1 MGILYNGYGM
11 SDPFS
16 LYIIVCMNIIC
27 GSVGYILGMMSNKEE
42 IPKVKSF
49 FTKRDDKIEQS
60 KVSIDI
66 NDSTYVSEINT
77 KGLEKKYTTL
87 GETQQSTEDISSA
100 VNKLKN
106 MKR

>member
-1 MGILYNGYGM
+1 MNDI
-11 SDPFS
+11 FS
-16 LYIIVCMNIIC
+16 VYIIICLDIIC
-27 GSVGYILGMMSNKEE
+27 FSVGYIIGMMSNKEE

-49 FTKRDDKIEQS
+49 FTKRNDKIEQS

-106 MKR
+106 IKR

>member
-1 MGILYNGYGM
+1 M

-42 IPKVKSF
+42 IPKIRSF

-60 KVSIDI
+60 KVGIDI

-106 MKR
+106 IKR

>member
-1 MGILYNGYGM
+1 MNNI
-11 SDPFS
+11 SDIFS
-16 LYIIVCMNIIC
+16 IYIIICLDIIC
-27 GSVGYILGMMSNKEE
+27 FSVGYIIGMMSHKKD
-42 IPKVKSF
+42 IPKTRSF
-49 FTKRDDKIEQS
+49 FAKNTDKIEQS

-87 GETQQSTEDISSA
+87 GETKQSTDDISAS

-106 MKR
+106 IKG

>member
-1 MGILYNGYGM
+1 M

-60 KVSIDI
+60 IDI

-106 MKR
+106 IKR

>member
-1 MGILYNGYGM
+1 MDKI
-11 SDPFS
+11 SDIFS
-16 LYIIVCMNIIC
+16 IYIIIWLHIIC
-27 GSVGYILGMMSNKEE
+27 FSVGYIIGMMSHKKD
-42 IPKVKSF
+42 IPKTRSF
-49 FTKRDDKIEQS
+49 FTKNNDKIEQS

>member
-1 MGILYNGYGM
+1 M

-16 LYIIVCMNIIC
+16 IYIIVCINIIC
-27 GSVGYILGMMSNKEE
+27 SSLGYILGMMMGNKEE
-42 IPKVKSF
+42 IPKTKSF
-49 FTKRDDKIEQS
+49 FTKNNDKIEQS
-60 KVSIDI
+60 KISIDI